1 MGTPSYTHRIPI
13 RYGEVDMQGVVFNA
27 HYMAYCDDA
36 SDRWLREVLGR
47 FEDLGWEVMVV
58 KAVMEWQGG
67 AGIGDVLDVDVSVS
81 RWGRTSFDMAFT
93 GHVGERPVFTATIT
107 YVGVSPGD
115 HTPVPVPDH
124 VRAALSS

>member
-1 MGTPSYTHRIPI
+1 MYTHRIPI

-36 SDRWLREVLGR
+36 CDTWLRAALGR
-47 FEDLGWEVMVV
+47 FEALGWEPMVV
-58 KAVMEWQGG
+58 KAVVEWQGA
-67 AGIGDVLDVDVSVS
+67 AGMGDTLDIELAAS
-81 RWGRTSFDMAFT
+81 RWGRTSFDVAFT

-115 HTPVPVPDH
+115 HTPIAPPDV
-124 VRAALSS
+124 VRASLS